1 MQKCNQIFGTN
12 TNVDL
17 QENDLYNSKPYIS
30 KPGVPE
36 PKYQI
41 NPFKVHGIFGFQWH
55 KCSVKAPVHD
65 CLVF

>member
-41 NPFKVHGIFGFQWH
+41 NPFKVHGIFGFQ
-55 KCSVKAPVHD
+55 
-65 CLVF
+65 